1 MRFAVFA
8 AFIFL
13 ISCASDRLALAPPP
27 GVDFTGTWKLNEAE
41 SDDPMH
47 LTQSASNPAAAGS
60 SAGGGSGGQGGPGG
74 AGGRGGRGGPGAGG
88 LGNPALMGP
97 VVPSFGAVGEGL
109 RWPGKLLEIKQ
120 LGGVVAFTSE
130 GKNRICQPT
139 DAEKKPHHHNGD
151 SDRDALPAAR
161 DIPPPRCGW
170 VEKTL
175 IVESR
180 DPDARPPFEERY
192 SISEDG
198 KRLVELVG
206 FKGGRSNGFTMS
218 RVWDR
223 AP

>member
-1 MRFAVFA
+1 MRFAVIA
-8 AFIFL
+8 AVIL
-13 ISCASDRLALAPPP
+13 LSSCASDRLGLAPPP
-27 GVDFTGTWKLNEAE
+27 GVDFSGNWKLNEAD

-47 LTQSASNPAAAGS
+47 LTQSSSNPASAGS
-60 SAGGGSGGQGGPGG
+60 AGTGGTGGS
-74 AGGRGGRGGPGAGG
+74 GGRGGRGGAGG
-88 LGNPALMGP
+88 NNLGNPALMGP
-97 VVPSFGAVGEGL
+97 ATPSFGAVGEGL

-120 LGGVVAFTSE
+120 VDGVVAFTSE

-139 DAEKKPHHHNGD
+139 DMEKKPRHHGD
-151 SDRDALPAAR
+151 SDRDRDALPAAR

-170 VEKTL
+170 VDKTL
-175 IVESR
+175 ILESR
-180 DPDARPPFEERY
+180 DPDTRPPFEERY

-223 AP
+223 TP

>member
-1 MRFAVFA
+1 MRFAVLA
-8 AFIFL
+8 AVIFVS
-13 ISCASDRLALAPPP
+13 SCATDRLALAPPP
-27 GVDFTGTWKLNEAE
+27 GVDFTGNWKLNEAD

-47 LTQSASNPAAAGS
+47 LTQAASNPA
-60 SAGGGSGGQGGPGG
+60 SAGPAGSGGTGG
-74 AGGRGGRGGPGAGG
+74 AGGRGGRGGAGG
-88 LGNPALMGP
+88 STLGNQPLMGP
-97 VVPSFGAVGEGL
+97 ATPSFGAVGEGL

-120 LGGVVAFTSE
+120 VAGVVAFTSE
-130 GKNRICQPT
+130 DKNRICQPT
-139 DAEKKPHHHNGD
+139 DTERKPHHHNSD

-170 VEKTL
+170 LEKTL
-175 IVESR
+175 IIESR

-198 KRLVELVG
+198 KRLVEMVG

-223 AP
+223 VL